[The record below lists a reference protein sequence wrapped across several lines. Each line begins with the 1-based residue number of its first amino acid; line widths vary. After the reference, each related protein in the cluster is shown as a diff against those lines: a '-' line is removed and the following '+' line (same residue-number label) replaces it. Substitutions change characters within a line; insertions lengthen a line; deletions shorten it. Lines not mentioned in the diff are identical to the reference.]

1 MKTKRVT
8 YEFADVIER
17 EEYLD
22 GRYGAPGEK
31 RSVKKKA
38 TPEQVAQVNQWN
50 KEKKAR
56 HRLRKYFK
64 VNDYLI
70 TLTYPKDRRIF
81 GSFIWP
87 PGRNTR
93 KGAWS
98 CAGSGTSSAP
108 RPGTGTS
115 M

>member
-38 TPEQVAQVNQWN
+38 TPEQVAQV
-50 KEKKAR
+50 
-56 HRLRKYFK
+56 
-64 VNDYLI
+64 
-70 TLTYPKDRRIF
+70 T
-81 GSFIWP
+81 
-87 PGRNTR
+87 
-93 KGAWS
+93 
-98 CAGSGTSSAP
+98 SGTKRR
-108 RPGTGTS
+108 RPGTACGS
-115 M
+115 ISR